1 MMQRCRDQWMYP
13 PGERGGQ
20 GGGVMCRETGEEI
33 FSGKFLWELG
43 GQHRIEE
50 GNGTDGFNAANL

>member
-1 MMQRCRDQWMYP
+1 MDVP
-13 PGERGGQ
+13 PRGEGGQ